1 MLNGRERINQQRTAT
16 GKVSSYP
23 SNISFGTS
31 RDNKSKVTM
40 SSPGTHSHDDD
51 IEVRVVSLGAW
62 ASSEVCFTLL
72 LLLALAAPQY
82 QRKKLQQ
89 QTGYAS
95 RHKDCARVR
104 SMRA

>member
-1 MLNGRERINQQRTAT
+1 MTDVSISAVAMLNGRERINQQRTAT

-51 IEVRVVSLGAW
+51 IEVRTVAFWGFGT
-62 ASSEVCFTLL
+62 SSEVRLT
-72 LLLALAAPQY
+72 
-82 QRKKLQQ
+82 
-89 QTGYAS
+89 
-95 RHKDCARVR
+95 
-104 SMRA
+104 